1 MGLDTTHDCWHG
13 SYGTFGLWRTRLA
26 EVAGLPPLELMEGF
40 YDPDSGIGLAV
51 HLLCGKGADDPPGAR
66 TLTRLPIKW
75 ACLKPDPLYILLDHS
90 DCDGSIQASDCE
102 AIAARLEELAP
113 LMDKDD
119 KVNVFSMQEKTRQ
132 FAAGLRAA
140 AAANENV
147 EFH

>member
-13 SYGTFGLWRTRLA
+13 GYGTFGLWRARLA

-40 YDPDSGIGLAV
+40 YDPDNSLNRR
-51 HLLCGKGADDPPGAR
+51 PG
-66 TLTRLPIKW
+66 LPIKW

-90 DCDGSIQASDCE
+90 DCDGVIKASDCA
-102 AIAARLEELAP
+102 AIAARLDELAP
-113 LMDKDD
+113 LMDNDSSRL
-119 KVNVFSMQEKTRQ
+119 SMQAKTRQ